1 MLAIAQHGSMTRSS
15 SRRPHRHTPTYTQGL
30 DNAAILKPVT
40 KFTAEVPSSDCI
52 SEVLANAF
60 RAAEM
65 VGRPGAAFVSLPQV
79 RGGAADSARDGEAGG
94 GQRVRAESGGAGD
107 LVKL

>member
-1 MLAIAQHGSMTRSS
+1 MRPQAHSCAVHLQRARSARAHTHTHTHTHTRA
-15 SRRPHRHTPTYTQGL
+15 RTTHTRAQGL

-40 KFTAEVPSSDCI
+40 KFTAEVPSVDCI
-52 SEVLANAF
+52 SEVVANAF

-79 RGGAADSARDGEAGG
+79 RRAQAAG
-94 GQRVRAESGGAGD
+94 
-107 LVKL
+107 